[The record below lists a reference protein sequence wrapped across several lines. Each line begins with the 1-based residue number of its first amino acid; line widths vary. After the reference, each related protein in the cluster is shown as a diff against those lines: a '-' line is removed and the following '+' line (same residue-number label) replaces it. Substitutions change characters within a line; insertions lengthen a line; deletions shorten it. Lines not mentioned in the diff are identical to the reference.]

1 MLSRFGQVLGRR
13 GGDRGSMTVEFVIVV
28 PVLLVL
34 MLFLVMAG
42 RVEEAR
48 GQADGTARDGARA
61 ASIALDPGDAQTW
74 AEQAITDDDG
84 SNVTC
89 AQPTVD
95 GFTAG
100 SLAVTVT
107 VQCTVNLGLGFGS
120 WTVTGHAV
128 SPLDPYV
135 ARTF

>member
-1 MLSRFGQVLGRR
+1 MLSRFVLILGRSAR
-13 GGDRGSMTVEFVIVV
+13 DRGSMTVEFVIVV

-48 GQADGTARDGARA
+48 GQADGAARDAARA

-74 AEQAITDDDG
+74 AEQAITDDGG
-84 SNVTC
+84 SNVSC

-95 GFTAG
+95 GFAPN

-107 VQCTVNLGLGFGS
+107 VQCTVDLGLGFGS

-135 ARTF
+135 ARTY